1 MQKKLVAMAASSA
14 AIAVILGAMGAHA
27 LAKKVE
33 EGLMTVKNLADF
45 DTAVKYQMYHSLA
58 IVMLALM
65 WDHLPLKMAKGV
77 AWLFVGG
84 ILLFSG
90 SIYLLS
96 TSNLLGIS
104 SWKSVLGPITPI
116 GGLCFISGWLLLA
129 YSALKK

>member
-1 MQKKLVAMAASSA
+1 MQKKLVAKAASSA

-33 EGLMTVKNLADF
+33 EGYMTVKNLTDF

-58 IVMLALM
+58 LLMLALM

-104 SWKSVLGPITPI
+104 SWKSVLGPITPV